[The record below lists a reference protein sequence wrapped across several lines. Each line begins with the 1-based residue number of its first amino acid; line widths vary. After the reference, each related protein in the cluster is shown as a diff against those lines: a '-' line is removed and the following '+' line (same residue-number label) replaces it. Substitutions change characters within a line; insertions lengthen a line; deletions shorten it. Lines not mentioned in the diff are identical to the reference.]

1 MPSVLRSL
9 LVAALLT
16 FGVAVSAGAAP
27 AQNIFRLQNG
37 LTVLVREDHRFPLA
51 SVRLY
56 VKAGSAWERP
66 EEAGISHLLE
76 HMVFKGSK
84 TRPEGV
90 DKALESAGGYLNA
103 STSYDQTIYLTD
115 LPAARWKTAME
126 AVRDLA
132 FDPLLRQADLD
143 AEREVVLAEMK
154 QRGDNPYTKL
164 LHATFAGALKGTG
177 VFAALPCT
185 GCGKVPL
192 RVSQDALG
200 ARLCNAVH

>member
-37 LTVLVREDHRFPLA
+37 LTVLVHEDHRFPLA

-66 EEAGISHLLE
+66 EEAGICHLLE

-90 DKALESAGGYLNA
+90 DKAL
-103 STSYDQTIYLTD
+103 
-115 LPAARWKTAME
+115 
-126 AVRDLA
+126 
-132 FDPLLRQADLD
+132 
-143 AEREVVLAEMK
+143 
-154 QRGDNPYTKL
+154 
-164 LHATFAGALKGTG
+164 
-177 VFAALPCT
+177 
-185 GCGKVPL
+185 
-192 RVSQDALG
+192 
-200 ARLCNAVH
+200 